1 MNQRIRQE
9 IKGAVEG
16 AWHSC
21 GSWIE
26 AVDQILKANDLEWTA
41 EVERMAFERLTRL
54 NATRPVRHPD
64 DLRWRWNIANY
75 QLEEEYSPG
84 R

>member
-1 MNQRIRQE
+1 MNQKIRQE
-9 IKGAVEG
+9 IKGAVET

-26 AVDQILKANDLEWTA
+26 AVDQILKANDLKWTA

-54 NATRPVRHPD
+54 NAKPEWNLED
-64 DLRWRWNIANY
+64 DK
-75 QLEEEYSPG
+75 E
-84 R
+84 